1 MDKVTVKVMSCSCK
15 MADITDEGISL
26 VEDLS
31 KRRQPLPTMEVVYF
45 IQPTRESVS
54 MFISDMTGRSPLY
67 KKAYVFF
74 SSPISRDLLQLIKK
88 DTSLLSRISA
98 LREVNLEYLAIDTQG
113 FSTDSERAL
122 EQLFAEQSDKSQ
134 DYKVCI
140 DTMACR
146 LATVFASMKEFPTVR
161 FCAPKS
167 AKDTTMPTT
176 FRELVSTKLAAEL
189 SDRLVKYKSTIS
201 NYPQTETC
209 ELLIVDRSIDPIA
222 PVIHE
227 WTYDAMCHDLLN
239 MEGNKYV
246 YEMTTHKGRKEKK
259 EVLLEEH
266 DPVWLEL
273 RDLHF
278 AEASLRLHENMSQF
292 GSMNKAAQI
301 RLGLREGDDLST
313 RDLQK
318 MVQALPQYGD
328 QLDKLSLHIDIAA
341 KLNDIIKVN
350 ELRDI
355 GHLEQDFVF
364 GDAGT
369 KELISFLKTKEVI
382 STENKLRLLM
392 IYAVTHPEKFDAT
405 KQVQWRQLAQLTVDD
420 MNAVKNMEYLGISVS
435 KKHASG
441 FSLKFGN
448 RKKNLAVRKERDNGE
463 KVWELSRFSPVLEEL
478 IENLAKGELSMDEYP
493 VLRDPNSPFQA
504 SWADI
509 PSSTNNSRP
518 VHSRRTSRATSTWA
532 RPRQSD
538 DGYSSES
545 SLWHATSDPKI
556 LGRRIFVF
564 IIGGA
569 TRSELRTVHKLT
581 EKLKREVVL
590 GSTSL
595 DDPHQFITKLK
606 LLGDVEDISLDD
618 IHI

>member
-1 MDKVTVKVMSCSCK
+1 MDKVTTKVMSYSCK
-15 MADITDEGISL
+15 MADITEEGISV
-26 VEDLS
+26 VEDLNR
-31 KRRQPLPTMEVVYF
+31 RRQPFPAMEAVYF
-45 IQPTRESVS
+45 IQPSKENVITF
-54 MFISDMTGRSPLY
+54 MSDMAGKSPLY

-74 SSPISRDLLQLIKK
+74 SSPISKDLVSHIKR
-88 DTSLLSRISA
+88 DTSILSRIGS
-98 LREVNLEYLAIDTQG
+98 LREMNLEYFCIDSQG
-113 FSTDSERAL
+113 FSTDHEMAL
-122 EQLFAEQSDKSQ
+122 EQLFGENNENSR
-134 DYKVCI
+134 DYEVCLN
-140 DTMACR
+140 TVASR
-146 LATVFASMKEFPTVR
+146 LATVFASLKEFPVVR
-161 FCAPKS
+161 FRAARS
-167 AKDTTMPTT
+167 AMDATTTTT
-176 FRELVSTKLAAEL
+176 FRDLIPTKLAAAL
-189 SDRLVKYKSTIS
+189 WNSLVKYKSTVPKF
-201 NYPQTETC
+201 PQTETC
-209 ELLIVDRSIDPIA
+209 DLLIVDRSIDQIA

-246 YEMTTHKGRKEKK
+246 YEITTQSGKMEKK

-266 DPVWLEL
+266 DPVWSEL

-278 AEASLRLHENMSQF
+278 GDASMRLHDKMSQF
-292 GSMNKAAQI
+292 GLKNKAAQI
-301 RLGLREGDDLST
+301 RLGRDGNELST
-313 RDLQK
+313 RDMQK
-318 MVQALPQYGD
+318 MVQALPQYSD

-341 KLNDIIKVN
+341 KLNEIIKVN
-350 ELRDI
+350 GLRDI

-448 RKKNLAVRKERDNGE
+448 RKKNFAIRKERDDGE
-463 KVWELSRFSPVLEEL
+463 KAWELSRFYPVLEEL
-478 IENLAKGELSMDEYP
+478 IENLAKGELSTDEYP
-493 VLRDPNSPFQA
+493 FVKDPSSTFQA

-509 PSSTNNSRP
+509 QSSTNSSRP
-518 VHSRRTSRATSTWA
+518 AHSRRTSRATSTWA

-545 SLWHATSDPKI
+545 SLRHATSDFKI
-556 LGRRIFVF
+556 LGKRIFVF

-581 EKLKREVVL
+581 EQLKREVVL
-590 GSTSL
+590 GSTSV

-606 LLGDVEDISLDD
+606 LLGDVEDLSVDD
-618 IHI
+618 LHI

>member
-1 MDKVTVKVMSCSCK
+1 MDKLTVKVMSYSCK

-31 KRRQPLPTMEVVYF
+31 KRRQPLPAMEVVYF

-98 LREVNLEYLAIDTQG
+98 LREMNLEYLAIDTQG
-113 FSTDSERAL
+113 FSTDNERAL
-122 EQLFAEQSDKSQ
+122 EQLFAEQSEKTQ

-161 FCAPKS
+161 YCAPKS
-167 AKDTTMPTT
+167 AKDMTMPTT

-189 SDRLVKYKSTIS
+189 WDRLVKYKSTIP
-201 NYPQTETC
+201 NYPQMETC

-246 YEMTTHKGRKEKK
+246 YEMTTHKGRTEKK

-278 AEASLRLHENMSQF
+278 AEASLRLHENMTQF

-301 RLGLREGDDLST
+301 RLGLREGSDLST

-318 MVQALPQYGD
+318 MVQALPQYSD

-341 KLNDIIKVN
+341 KLNDIIKVSG
-350 ELRDI
+350 LRDI

-369 KELISFLKTKEVI
+369 KELISFMKTKEVI

-392 IYAVTHPEKFDAT
+392 IYAVTHPEKFDST
-405 KQVQWRQLAQLTVDD
+405 KQLQWRQLAQVTVDD
-420 MNAVKNMEYLGISVS
+420 MSAVTNMEYLGISVS
-435 KKHASG
+435 KKHGSG

-448 RKKNLAVRKERDNGE
+448 RKKNSALRKERDDGE
-463 KVWELSRFSPVLEEL
+463 KAWELSRFYPVIEEL
-478 IENLAKGELSMDEYP
+478 IENLAKGELSRDEYP
-493 VLRDPNSPFQA
+493 FVKDPSSTFPG
-504 SWADI
+504 SWADS

-518 VHSRRTSRATSTWA
+518 AHSRRTSRATSTWA

-545 SLWHATSDPKI
+545 SLRHAISDPKI
-556 LGRRIFVF
+556 LGKRIFVF

-581 EKLKREVVL
+581 EQLKREVVL
-590 GSTSL
+590 GSTSV

-606 LLGDVEDISLDD
+606 LLGDVENLSVDD
-618 IHI
+618 LHI